1 MRQRCITFSFR
12 LSSCE
17 CEARLAFGNIE
28 LIWILAHVVP
38 DLGDFIEFSG
48 PLCHAVGRCFLLKP
62 FQDGLVF
69 HSNLH
74 QLVLA
79 LDAIQTGFLDSHG
92 VVEIRFWVL
101 HDVGHFLEQY
111 PVFPLDLSIAS

>member
-17 CEARLAFGNIE
+17 CEAGLALGNIE
-28 LIWILAHVVP
+28 LIWVLAHVVP
-38 DLGDFIEFSG
+38 DFGNIVELSG
-48 PLCHAVGRCFLLKP
+48 PLRHAVGRGLLLKP

-74 QLVLA
+74 KFILA
-79 LDAIQTGFLDSHG
+79 LNAIQAGFLDSHR
-92 VVEIRFWVL
+92 VVEIRSRVL
-101 HDVGHFLEQY
+101 HDIGHFLEQNT
-111 PVFPLDLSIAS
+111 VFPLDLSVAS